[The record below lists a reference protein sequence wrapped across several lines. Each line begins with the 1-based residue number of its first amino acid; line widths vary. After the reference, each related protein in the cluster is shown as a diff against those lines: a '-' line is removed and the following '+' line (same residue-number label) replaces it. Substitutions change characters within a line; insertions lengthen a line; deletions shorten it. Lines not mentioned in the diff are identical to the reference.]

1 VLEAA
6 IDWTDLRVVGAEDGA
21 GRPVDLVETIGEGSW
36 PLGRDARGGPVGWAG
51 PGQTRVNGRLRG
63 GPGERRLYQ
72 YFFVFAKD
80 RK

>member
-63 GPGERRLYQ
+63 GPWGETPFINT
-72 YFFVFAKD
+72 FFCFCK
-80 RK
+80 R